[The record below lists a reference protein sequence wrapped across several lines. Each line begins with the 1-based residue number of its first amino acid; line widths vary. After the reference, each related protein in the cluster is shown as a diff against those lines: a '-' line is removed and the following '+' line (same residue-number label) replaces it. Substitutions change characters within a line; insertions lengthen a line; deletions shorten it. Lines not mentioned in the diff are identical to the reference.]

1 MDAMTCFVTCDVA
14 TRSLKSSNKGI
25 FESMPDSYPIAS
37 GILTLCRTKTLVIA
51 AKKNKISTSD
61 DNRVVLR
68 ISKNEFPKIAY
79 IAINKIKK
87 CLTFDYRCVRN
98 RLQLNE
104 ENKWRY
110 LWPF

>member
-1 MDAMTCFVTCDVA
+1 MDAMTCFVTCGA
-14 TRSLKSSNKGI
+14 GTRRLKSSDKGLL
-25 FESMPDSYPIAS
+25 ESMPDSYPIVS
-37 GILTLCRTKTLVIA
+37 GILTLRRTKTLVIA
-51 AKKNKISTSD
+51 AKKNKISTFD
-61 DNRVVLR
+61 DNRVILS